1 LIELVVV
8 VVVVV
13 GVEGVMVN
21 GEGERWRM
29 VRIVRC
35 RERRIHGFRERERE
49 GDEFFFF
56 FNQIFI
62 YNITTPNQH
71 TCEENNRQRP
81 RSTDKSKRPINT
93 LYRVFQIGDNRK
105 NG

>member
-1 LIELVVV
+1 MNPCRIRLRLIELVVVV

-49 GDEFFFF
+49 KVMSFLGFLFLLFFL
-56 FNQIFI
+56 IKKI
-62 YNITTPNQH
+62 LW
-71 TCEENNRQRP
+71 EEEEIKKVRFERE
-81 RSTDKSKRPINT
+81 
-93 LYRVFQIGDNRK
+93 RVCVCVER
-105 NG
+105 